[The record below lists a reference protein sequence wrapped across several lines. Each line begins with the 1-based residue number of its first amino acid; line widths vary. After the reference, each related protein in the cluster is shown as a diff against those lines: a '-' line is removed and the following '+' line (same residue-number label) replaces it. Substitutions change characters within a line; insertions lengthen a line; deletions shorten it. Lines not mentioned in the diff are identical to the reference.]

1 MGSQTPFV
9 LLAAA
14 LPAKQAHSKIKGT
27 TNFILHPVRLLDN
40 PHFLLQLLQ
49 AATRC
54 YGAHEPCCRGSGLNR
69 WMQGQKQRKHKS
81 HERGS
86 FWR

>member
-27 TNFILHPVRLLDN
+27 TNFILHPVSL
-40 PHFLLQLLQ
+40 
-49 AATRC
+49 
-54 YGAHEPCCRGSGLNR
+54 
-69 WMQGQKQRKHKS
+69 
-81 HERGS
+81 
-86 FWR
+86 